1 MTPQNKINLA
11 VLGAIII
18 LGAGLFYTP
27 EAEADAYIGTS
38 VFTLDTDVGD
48 FRGVDLNL
56 GYRIGEILEVR
67 GSVMLGAQDET
78 YEGVNLSL
86 EHKYG
91 IDLIVNL
98 PLSDTFNPYLLA
110 GNTWLKAKASYHGY
124 SESASDDF
132 VTFGAGLRFDVREAV
147 SVYTEYKDVDGSD
160 VFAVGL
166 TANF

>member
-1 MTPQNKINLA
+1 MINTRNILG
-11 VLGAIII
+11 VLGVSALIFF
-18 LGAGLFYTP
+18 AVAASY
-27 EAEADAYIGTS
+27 EAKADAYIGTS

-56 GYRIGEILEVR
+56 GYRIGEILELR

-78 YEGVNLSL
+78 YEGVSLSL
-86 EHKYG
+86 EQKYG

-124 SESASDDF
+124 SATEKDDF